1 MVLVKMKETAQAFLG
16 ADKEVKRAV
25 VTVPAYFNDSQRQ
38 ATKDAGAELLL
49 PQLPPLVWR
58 SIGVCQKLRSC
69 VHSACDDNIT
79 CLVRCV
85 AVLMC
90 QLFGVARCHLPLQ
103 MCSSH
108 NVSTIWCRQVSSL
121 GLMSCASSTN
131 PRRLPSHTAWTRR
144 APQWARATCSS
155 LTWAAAPSMFP
166 C

>member
-49 PQLPPLVWR
+49 PQLPPPVWQ

-69 VHSACDDNIT
+69 MHSACDDNIT

-85 AVLMC
+85 AVL
-90 QLFGVARCHLPLQ
+90 
-103 MCSSH
+103 
-108 NVSTIWCRQVSSL
+108 NVSIIWCRQVSSL
-121 GLMSCASSTN
+121 GLMSCASSMN

-155 LTWAAAPSMFP
+155 STWAAAPSMFP